1 MEETANAT
9 NEEKDAKKA
18 AFQVAQLA
26 GRSEASRSAAWAV
39 ATATVT
45 RFHAASATRTC
56 GNCSIG
62 WTPTTVRPPPLEY
75 VWPRGE
81 GRGETV
87 DSVGGAGGTLDKAEL
102 GHALEKAGKMQPS
115 EVHAALHTRTF
126 AVRDLRLPRKLPQVE
141 KFLSSLGSSFE
152 PLPYYEFED
161 AVRRHASDQHF
172 RDQIR
177 RLKAKI
183 KQLEER
189 LTPTASPVPAPTT
202 RPVSAATTAS
212 ERVAPPATSEPS
224 GRRAFA
230 GPPKQISYVPP
241 VCAMNTMRAGKQLVK
256 WCAKYYYPPTTAPA
270 WKESLAA
277 PAGPASPA
285 RRAATAAGGAIH
297 RGRRGRGE
305 GGYAPATACTLTCL
319 ATWGA
324 QQQPRDCASAAVRS
338 VPDGLFARSM

>member
-1 MEETANAT
+1 ML
-9 NEEKDAKKA
+9 
-18 AFQVAQLA
+18 VAQA
-26 GRSEASRSAAWAV
+26 ARS
-39 ATATVT
+39 T
-45 RFHAASATRTC
+45 RPSSGMRWRRQARC
-56 GNCSIG
+56 N
-62 WTPTTVRPPPLEY
+62 RPRY
-75 VWPRGE
+75 
-81 GRGETV
+81 
-87 DSVGGAGGTLDKAEL
+87 TL
-102 GHALEKAGKMQPS
+102 PS
-115 EVHAALHTRTF
+115 TRTF

-152 PLPYYEFED
+152 PLPYCEFED

-189 LTPTASPVPAPTT
+189 LTPTASPVSAPTT

-285 RRAATAAGGAIH
+285 RRH
-297 RGRRGRGE
+297 RRHRCGRRHPSRSTGAWGRRVC
-305 GGYAPATACTLTCL
+305 ACYGMHSNL
-319 ATWGA
+319 
-324 QQQPRDCASAAVRS
+324 PRDMGPQQRPRGCASAAVRA
-338 VPDGLFARSM
+338 VPD

>member
-1 MEETANAT
+1 
-9 NEEKDAKKA
+9 
-18 AFQVAQLA
+18 
-26 GRSEASRSAAWAV
+26 
-39 ATATVT
+39 
-45 RFHAASATRTC
+45 
-56 GNCSIG
+56 
-62 WTPTTVRPPPLEY
+62 
-75 VWPRGE
+75 
-81 GRGETV
+81 
-87 DSVGGAGGTLDKAEL
+87 
-102 GHALEKAGKMQPS
+102 MQPS

-126 AVRDLRLPRKLPQVE
+126 AVRDLRLPRKLAQVE

-189 LTPTASPVPAPTT
+189 LTPTASPVSAPTT

-212 ERVAPPATSEPS
+212 EPAAPPATSEPS

-285 RRAATAAGGAIH
+285 RAAPPRLRAAPSIAVDGGVGKAGMRLLRHA
-297 RGRRGRGE
+297 
-305 GGYAPATACTLTCL
+305 L
-319 ATWGA
+319 
-324 QQQPRDCASAAVRS
+324 
-338 VPDGLFARSM
+338 